1 MWISGMNNTSYKQDK
16 GIDLSHN
23 QYFTVPRYTF
33 APYYSDGTVES
44 IDGTPRML
52 ISYPIIE
59 MKNTNKVDININTTT
74 DKVEEDSNEGS
85 SPYAETQS
93 STRAFKGVVVAAIS
107 FDVANSILK
116 KQASSSSEVAR
127 NSVILLD
134 KKGDILLSS
143 EDDYKTS
150 HGRNIF
156 EMGPVLTF
164 EQRVR

>member
-1 MWISGMNNTSYKQDK
+1 
-16 GIDLSHN
+16 
-23 QYFTVPRYTF
+23 
-33 APYYSDGTVES
+33 
-44 IDGTPRML
+44 ML

-116 KQASSSSEVAR
+116 KQAFSSSEVAR

-134 KKGDILLSS
+134 KKGEILLSS

-156 EMGPVLTF
+156 EMGPVLTHLNKEF
-164 EQRVR
+164 GNAPLHAFLKKSS

>member
-1 MWISGMNNTSYKQDK
+1 
-16 GIDLSHN
+16 
-23 QYFTVPRYTF
+23 
-33 APYYSDGTVES
+33 
-44 IDGTPRML
+44 ML

-93 STRAFKGVVVAAIS
+93 STRAFKGVVVA
-107 FDVANSILK
+107 
-116 KQASSSSEVAR
+116 R

-134 KKGDILLSS
+134 KKGEILLSS

-156 EMGPVLTF
+156 EMGPVLTHLNKEF
-164 EQRVR
+164 GNAPLHAFLKKSS